1 MTAVAG
7 EKTREEPVVCH
18 VTTAHPA
25 RDARIFHKECKT
37 LAWAGY
43 RVVLVAQ
50 HTGREMSDGVKIEPL
65 PPTRGK
71 LRRLVRLQLRALI
84 SGRRQRAALYH
95 FHDPELIPLA
105 LIARLLWRKR
115 VVYDMHE
122 LYSDALAGAGLRRLL
137 LRPVLSIAL
146 ERLPLRFFDLVVFPT
161 ESLRRHIG
169 PRVKSVALVNLPTIE
184 EGQRVRHAVPWD
196 RREHDV
202 MHLGTISPPRM
213 AFMLEVAK
221 RVAELRSDLRWLFVG
236 VSDSTIAWVLAN
248 YDRAFLSRH
257 VILRG
262 RTSHV
267 DALRLIQTSR
277 VGFNYHPL
285 ERRFLVALPMKVFEY
300 MLMELPVVSTALPEL
315 NRWLESGRD
324 AVFVDGD
331 DPAAYARAIAGV
343 LDDPGRATELARE
356 GRRKILD
363 GLNWER
369 SEAPKLLEAYADV
382 LER

>member
-1 MTAVAG
+1 
-7 EKTREEPVVCH
+7 
-18 VTTAHPA
+18 
-25 RDARIFHKECKT
+25 
-37 LAWAGY
+37 
-43 RVVLVAQ
+43 
-50 HTGREMSDGVKIEPL
+50 
-65 PPTRGK
+65 
-71 LRRLVRLQLRALI
+71 
-84 SGRRQRAALYH
+84 
-95 FHDPELIPLA
+95 
-105 LIARLLWRKR
+105 
-115 VVYDMHE
+115 
-122 LYSDALAGAGLRRLL
+122 
-137 LRPVLSIAL
+137 
-146 ERLPLRFFDLVVFPT
+146 
-161 ESLRRHIG
+161 
-169 PRVKSVALVNLPTIE
+169 
-184 EGQRVRHAVPWD
+184 
-196 RREHDV
+196 
-202 MHLGTISPPRM
+202 
-213 AFMLEVAK
+213 MLEVAK

-331 DPAAYARAIAGV
+331 DPAAYAQAIAGV